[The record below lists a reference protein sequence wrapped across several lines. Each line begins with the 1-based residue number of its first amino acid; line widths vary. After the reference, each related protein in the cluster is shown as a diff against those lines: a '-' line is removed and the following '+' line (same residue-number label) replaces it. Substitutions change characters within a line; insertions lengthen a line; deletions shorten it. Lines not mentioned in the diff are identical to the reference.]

1 MFHINNES
9 MLYIIYD
16 ELPLD
21 DRSYIIYETNSSYK
35 SSFRVTSVIFPLS
48 LLCLLI
54 IIVIIYEWLKKPNN

>member
-1 MFHINNES
+1 MFNINNES

-16 ELPLD
+16 ELLLD

-35 SSFRVTSVIFPLS
+35 SSFRVENVIFPLS